1 VAPSGVVAANK
12 LMIIRA
18 AAVCAA
24 GAPVFL
30 LSRSVDRVWAFS
42 DFRQSHR
49 AQLVKP
55 ISCLLLGRDWLLP
68 LSGSRPDK
76 SD

>member
-24 GAPVFL
+24 GAQVFYFL
-30 LSRSVDRVWAFS
+30 VPSTGFGLFPIFASRIG
-42 DFRQSHR
+42 
-49 AQLVKP
+49 LN
-55 ISCLLLGRDWLLP
+55 
-68 LSGSRPDK
+68 
-76 SD
+76 

>member
-1 VAPSGVVAANK
+1 MAPSGVVAANK

-24 GAPVFL
+24 GAPVFYFL
-30 LSRSVDRVWAFS
+30 VSSTGFWAFS

-68 LSGSRPDK
+68 LSGSRPHK